1 MTKPSIDD
9 KIKQALAA
17 EDAEIFEQF
26 ADEPS
31 LLAQGLELLQSRN
44 RWINTMVVVVMFVF
58 LGIGV
63 YSLWQFILATE
74 VKSLM
79 SWAMSFGF
87 SMLAVGMLKL
97 WAWMEIEKNC
107 TVREIKRL
115 ELQVA
120 RLAQRLGESER

>member
-1 MTKPSIDD
+1 MTKPSIDE
-9 KIKQALAA
+9 KIKQALAS

-26 ADEPS
+26 GEEPS

-44 RWINTMVVVVMFVF
+44 RWINGMVVVVMIVF

-63 YSLWQFILATE
+63 YSLWQFVSATE
-74 VKSLM
+74 LKSLL

-87 SMLAVGMLKL
+87 SMLAVSMLKL

-120 RLAQRLGESER
+120 RLTQRLGES